1 MGADDDSDDED
12 DDAADALSEWSLRK
26 SAAASLDVLS
36 GVYGDEFTK
45 NQLHQ
50 GIAVQ
55 GSGNFLEIL
64 LPFLNQM
71 LGSAEWEHRESG
83 ILALGAIAEGC
94 IEGLSPHLP
103 QLIPFLI
110 GALSSEKALIRS
122 ITCWTLSRYASWVL
136 MFAEPA
142 GGPGAELL
150 PALLEQLL
158 KRVLDGNKRVQ
169 EAACSALAVLEEE
182 ANMNGAALLPYL
194 GPILQTL
201 VAAHGTY
208 QEKNM
213 MILYD
218 AIQTLADAVGPALNE
233 EQYIQLLMPSLMDKW
248 RALEGPDPNLFPLL
262 ECLTSVALAL
272 GHGFYP
278 YCEEVHQRCV
288 YLVHSDMQAEAAHR
302 ADPANN
308 PEPEKDFV
316 IVALDLL
323 SSITEGVGVAIESLV
338 KNTDILPLLL
348 HYARDYTPE
357 VRQSTFALIGDYA
370 KTCFVHLKPFILIIG
385 EDGQIGGLL
394 PVLASNL
401 DATHVP
407 VCNNATWAIGEIAM
421 QLGDEMR
428 QFLPQILPP
437 LIALMNNPDNHQPI
451 LENTGI
457 TLGRMGLVC
466 PAEIAA
472 VLPEF
477 VILWCKY
484 MRGFKN
490 NEEKYD
496 AFRGICKVIMTNPQ
510 CIAES
515 LPFFCTAIL
524 SWDENSLVTKFP
536 DLPELFRQILQYFK
550 NSVGPQQW
558 QGYFAQFP
566 AKIQPPLQR
575 LYGL

>member
-1 MGADDDSDDED
+1 M
-12 DDAADALSEWSLRK
+12 
-26 SAAASLDVLS
+26 
-36 GVYGDEFTK
+36 
-45 NQLHQ
+45 
-50 GIAVQ
+50 
-55 GSGNFLEIL
+55 
-64 LPFLNQM
+64 
-71 LGSAEWEHRESG
+71 
-83 ILALGAIAEGC
+83 
-94 IEGLSPHLP
+94 
-103 QLIPFLI
+103 
-110 GALSSEKALIRS
+110 
-122 ITCWTLSRYASWVL
+122 
-136 MFAEPA
+136 PA
-142 GGPGAELL
+142 
-150 PALLEQLL
+150 
-158 KRVLDGNKRVQ
+158 
-169 EAACSALAVLEEE
+169 
-182 ANMNGAALLPYL
+182 
-194 GPILQTL
+194 
-201 VAAHGTY
+201 
-208 QEKNM
+208 
-213 MILYD
+213 
-218 AIQTLADAVGPALNE
+218 
-233 EQYIQLLMPSLMDKW
+233 LMDKW

-302 ADPANN
+302 ADPANC

-394 PVLASNL
+394 PVLAGNL

-566 AKIQPPLQR
+566 VKIQPPLQR